1 MWSIVYYEMKV
12 RKLLSISGC
21 RSWHGKDHYTPK
33 TPCIPCS
40 FSRRG
45 SWRNRSSCCRRR
57 SQRRIFPGSPRIFW
71 GKHNDIPT
79 YFSDLQCLSVCLR
92 ILSVSRITCFR
103 VTELFF
109 EYQIYISNFSWVLIF
124 SSLQRTMA
132 PVVVVPSRTTR
143 TTMLAE
149 PQSWTW
155 RYNCPVQFSSF
166 FSLV

>member
-40 FSRRG
+40 CSRRG
-45 SWRNRSSCCRRR
+45 SWRSRSSCCRRR

-79 YFSDLQCLSVCLR
+79 YFSDLQCLSVCLSSYLIR
-92 ILSVSRITCFR
+92 
-103 VTELFF
+103 
-109 EYQIYISNFSWVLIF
+109 ISNNLF
-124 SSLQRTMA
+124 SSNRIIFWVSNLHFQFQLGPDIFESPEDNGASGGRTEQDNQDNNA
-132 PVVVVPSRTTR
+132 GGT
-143 TTMLAE
+143 AE
-149 PQSWTW
+149 L
-155 RYNCPVQFSSF
+155 NLEV
-166 FSLV
+166 

>member
-21 RSWHGKDHYTPK
+21 RSWHGKDDYTPK

-40 FSRRG
+40 CSRRG
-45 SWRNRSSCCRRR
+45 SWRSRSSCCRRR

-103 VTELFF
+103 VTELFSIKF
-109 EYQIYISNFSWVLIF
+109 TFPISVGSWYFRVSRGQWRQWWSYRAGQPGQQCWRNRRAELGGIIVPYNF
-124 SSLQRTMA
+124 
-132 PVVVVPSRTTR
+132 PV
-143 TTMLAE
+143 
-149 PQSWTW
+149 
-155 RYNCPVQFSSF
+155 F